1 MPDGALTP
9 DLALSE
15 LGGLSTDIRAGV
27 VLARTGELLAGA
39 EALVAPARALLAA
52 ADADLVE
59 VDTMRGTVVAARSG
73 HHAIAVV
80 VGRFA
85 LPALVRYD
93 VRRVLAGLD
102 GSAPPAQAAA

>member
-9 DLALSE
+9 ELALAE

-27 VLARTGELLAGA
+27 VLARTGERLAGS
-39 EALVAPARALLAA
+39 EALVGPARDLFAA
-52 ADADLVE
+52 ADAELIE
-59 VDTMRGTVVAARSG
+59 VDTVRGTVVAARSG
-73 HHAIAVV
+73 DHAIAVV

-93 VRRVLAGLD
+93 VRRVLGDLD
-102 GSAPPAQAAA
+102 GSAPSAEAAA